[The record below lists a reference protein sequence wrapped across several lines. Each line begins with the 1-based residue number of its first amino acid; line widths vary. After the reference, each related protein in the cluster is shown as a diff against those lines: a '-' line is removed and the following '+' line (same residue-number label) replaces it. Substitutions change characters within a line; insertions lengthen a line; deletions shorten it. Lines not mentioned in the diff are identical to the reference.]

1 MLVKS
6 KLNRSRARSALNLRE
21 LHNKHLPQQLHR
33 EATNRP
39 RAGLAR
45 NLLMD
50 QTRLKPD
57 KKSAQLGKL
66 LVTGAAPK
74 DTSPKPVPSV
84 YIALPGDT
92 KARGVKSAPNPRKK
106 LMKLEN

>member
-6 KLNRSRARSALNLRE
+6 KLNRSRAKSALNPRE
-21 LHNKHLPQQLHR
+21 LYDKHQQLHR
-33 EATNRP
+33 EVTNRP
-39 RAGLAR
+39 RAGLAS

-50 QTRLKPD
+50 PTRLKLD
-57 KKSAQLGKL
+57 KKSVQLGKL
-66 LVTGAAPK
+66 LATGAAPR

-92 KARGVKSAPNPRKK
+92 KARGVKSAPNPKKK
-106 LMKLEN
+106 LMKSED

>member
-1 MLVKS
+1 
-6 KLNRSRARSALNLRE
+6 
-21 LHNKHLPQQLHR
+21 
-33 EATNRP
+33 
-39 RAGLAR
+39 
-45 NLLMD
+45 MD
-50 QTRLKPD
+50 QTRLKLD